1 MPLVLITGG
10 GSAIGEGI
18 ARCLAARG
26 FTVAVTDIDL
36 ERARQSAAS
45 AGGPPRAL
53 ALGLDA
59 TDRKQIDSMVA
70 QLAAAHGGI
79 DALVNVAGGMRGLG
93 IAKSDFVD
101 MTPALWTR
109 LLDVNLSSVLH
120 CTHAVLPPMI
130 AARRGS
136 IVSIAASRGLR
147 GGPQASIYS
156 AAKAAIIVF
165 SQSLAQESGASASG
179 STRSRPA
186 MRKRAGRRR
195 PQAEA
200 RSGATPR
207 ATTSARRSRSCCR
220 RTPRT
225 SPAVAWTFQV
235 GPRCIDDA
243 GPCRCPYAVLW

>member
-1 MPLVLITGG
+1 MPLALITGG

-18 ARCLAARG
+18 ACCLFARG

-36 ERARQSAAS
+36 ERARQSAAA
-45 AGGPPRAL
+45 AGGPPHAL

-59 TDRKQIDSMVA
+59 TDRKQIDSIVA
-70 QLAAAHGGI
+70 QLAAEHGGI

-130 AARRGS
+130 ATRRGS

-165 SQSLAQESGASASG
+165 SQSLAQEVGRFGVRVNTVAPGNAQAHWKP
-179 STRSRPA
+179 PA
-186 MRKRAGRRR
+186 A
-195 PQAEA
+195 
-200 RSGATPR
+200 
-207 ATTSARRSRSCCR
+207 SRSPLGR
-220 RTPRT
+220 DT
-225 SPAVAWTFQV
+225 SGEDVGKAVAFLLSE
-235 GPRCIDDA
+235 DA
-243 GPCRCPYAVLW
+243 AHITGACLDVSGGTALH